1 MDEAALNR
9 AAAAGDPPA
18 SPDPLDA
25 ASSPARTT
33 GSGFV
38 TGGPDP
44 GLLAD
49 CVHCGFCL
57 PACPTY
63 DLWGEEMDSPRGRIQ
78 LMELVGQGEIA
89 LDDTVVGHFDACL
102 GCMACVTACPSGVA
116 YDTLI
121 EQTRAAVEQT
131 HARSRG
137 DRVFRRAIFALFP
150 EPRRLRVALALA
162 WAFRRSGLRALLA
175 RAGLL
180 RRLPARLATLDA
192 LAPDVGWSQ
201 LRGQPTTGAR
211 PSGATRARVA
221 LLTGCVESVLFSDVQ
236 AAAVRVLAAEGCEVI
251 VPPGQGCCGALGLHS
266 GEEAHA
272 RSKAR
277 SLLDSLAG
285 YDVDAFVTCTAGCG
299 SALKGYGELLADDPS
314 YAVTASAFA
323 DRVRDVNEW
332 LDELGPAAERHPIP
346 ARVVYQEACHLGHA
360 QGVRSAPRSLLAG
373 VPGLEVVDLGEHQ
386 RCCGSAGLYNLFEPE
401 PAAELGQRKARH
413 IAEHEPDLVVSANAG
428 CALQIGRFLDVP
440 VRHPV
445 ELLDAAI
452 RGTQPR
458 LARRPRSQATPTSE
472 GEPSR

>member
-1 MDEAALNR
+1 MDEAGLHRDATT
-9 AAAAGDPPA
+9 GDAPG
-18 SPDPLDA
+18 SPEAVDSPG
-25 ASSPARTT
+25 SPARTT

-38 TGGPDP
+38 SGGPDP

-78 LMELVGQGEIA
+78 LMELVGQGEVA

-121 EQTRAAVEQT
+121 EQTRAAVEAT
-131 HARSRG
+131 HVRG
-137 DRVFRRAIFALFP
+137 WGERVFRRAIFALFP
-150 EPRRLRVALALA
+150 EPRRLRVALALG
-162 WAFRRSGLRALLA
+162 WAFRRSGLRALA
-175 RAGLL
+175 SRAGLL

-192 LAPDVGWSQ
+192 LTPDVGWSQ
-201 LRGQPTTGAR
+201 LRGQPTAGAR

-236 AAAVRVLAAEGCEVI
+236 AAAVRVLAAEGCEVL
-251 VPPGQGCCGALGLHS
+251 VPPRQGCCGALGLHS
-266 GEEAHA
+266 GEVDHA

-277 SLLDSLAG
+277 ALLDSLAG
-285 YDVDAFVTCTAGCG
+285 CDVDAFVTCTAGCG
-299 SALKGYGELLADDPS
+299 SALKGYGDLLAGDPA
-314 YAVTASAFA
+314 YAAAASAFA

-332 LDELGPAAERHPIP
+332 LDELGPVADRHPIP

-373 VPGLEVVDLGEHQ
+373 IPGLEVVDLGDGQ

-401 PAAELGQRKARH
+401 PAAELGRRKASH
-413 IAEHEPDLVVSANAG
+413 IAAHAPDLVASANAG
-428 CALQIGRFLDVP
+428 CALQIGRFADVP

-458 LARRPRSQATPTSE
+458 LAQDTRSQATPTSE